1 VSIAH
6 GMDSY
11 NESLIKR
18 NPSLCL
24 SYTVRKPFKESSHMN
39 RNSYYPFTNTP
50 LPYSYD
56 ALEPFI
62 DEETMHLHH
71 DRHLQTYID
80 NLNRF
85 LEENPS
91 LQKFSL
97 EELLTIWRRLPCH
110 LQTPLCN
117 SAGGVYNHRFYF
129 DSMTPPG
136 SSCSA
141 PRLFEAMSCQFGSPE
156 NFRAQFKEAALS
168 VFGSGYAWL
177 VLDRGCLKI
186 VTSANQNTP
195 LTCSRTLILNID
207 VWEHAYYLKHYNL
220 RADYIDDWFRVVNW
234 KMAENRYT
242 EGTPSEEFQ

>member
-1 VSIAH
+1 MSIAH

-11 NESLIKR
+11 NESLVKR
-18 NPSLCL
+18 NTSLCL
-24 SYTVRKPFKESSHMN
+24 SYTVRKPFKESSPMN
-39 RNSYYPFTNTP
+39 RNSYYPFINTP

-62 DEETMHLHH
+62 DEETMYLHH
-71 DRHLQTYID
+71 DRHLQIYID

-85 LEENPS
+85 LEEHPS

-97 EELLTIWRRLPCH
+97 EELLSIWRRLPCH
-110 LQTPLCN
+110 LQTPLRN
-117 SAGGVYNHRFYF
+117 NAGGVYNHRFYF

-156 NFRAQFKEAALS
+156 NFRSQFKEAALS

-177 VLDRGCLKI
+177 VLDRRRLKI